1 MFSVHDLNKS
11 FPTPQGKLDVLKDV
25 NLDVYQGDFI
35 AIIGESGSGKSTLL
49 QILGTL
55 DQADSGELLL
65 DNIKIQHL
73 HENKL
78 AQLRSQYIGF
88 IYQSHHLIPEL
99 TALENVM
106 LPLLI
111 QGKSKGYAQEQAAQL
126 LTELGLSE
134 RVQHPPAH
142 LSGGEAQ
149 RVAVA
154 RAVITKPKLI
164 LADEP
169 TGNLD
174 ETTASTVFSM
184 MRDLCKSQNVAVIMV
199 THSQSFANA
208 CDKVYALKQR
218 TLSEL
223 TF

>member
-1 MFSVHDLNKS
+1 MFSVHNLNKS
-11 FPTPQGKLDVLKDV
+11 FPTPQGKLEVLKDV
-25 NLDVYQGDFI
+25 NLEVFQGDFI

-55 DQADSGELLL
+55 DQADSGEILL
-65 DNIKIQHL
+65 DDIKIQNL
-73 HENKL
+73 HEKKL
-78 AQLRSQYIGF
+78 AKLRSQHIGF

-99 TALENVM
+99 TALENII

-111 QGKSKGYAQEQAAQL
+111 QGKSKLYAQQQAETL
-126 LTELGLSE
+126 LKQLGLFN
-134 RVQHPPAH
+134 RAQHTPAH

-208 CDKVYALKQR
+208 CDKVYALKQH
-218 TLSEL
+218 TLSEPP
-223 TF
+223 F

>member
-1 MFSVHDLNKS
+1 MFSVHKLCKS
-11 FPTPQGKLDVLKDV
+11 FPSPQGELEVLKDV
-25 NLDVYQGDFI
+25 NLEVSKGDFI

-55 DQADSGELLL
+55 DKADSGKILL
-65 DNIKIQHL
+65 DQIEIQNL
-73 HENKL
+73 HEKDL
-78 AQLRSQYIGF
+78 AKLRSQHIGF

-111 QGKSKGYAQEQAAQL
+111 QGKNKHYAGQHAEQL
-126 LTELGLSE
+126 LKQLGLFD
-134 RVQHPPAH
+134 RAQHTPAH

-154 RAVITKPKLI
+154 RAVITKPKLV

-174 ETTASTVFSM
+174 ETTAMTVFSM
-184 MRDLCKSQNVAVIMV
+184 MRELCKSQNVAVLMV
-199 THSQSFANA
+199 THSQSFAKA
-208 CDKVYALKQR
+208 CDKVYALKKN
-218 TLSEL
+218 TLSQL